1 VLKRTLYN
9 YFPGKESILAHRF
22 HAELAEYLRNAIT
35 EYEPYLVALLVCAPF
50 CIDWRRRRNATGGT
64 WVPICPTA

>member
-1 VLKRTLYN
+1 MEQIAATADVVKRTLYN

-35 EYEPYLVALLVCAPF
+35 EYEPYLVAL
-50 CIDWRRRRNATGGT
+50 
-64 WVPICPTA
+64 